1 MRFPFRRK
9 KRAAGGTADQFDR
22 LDDIGVGMHSIRD
35 LLKIEP
41 RQAAAALVATRQKT
55 GNREVETD
63 LLATVNGIGEMGAAM
78 VDLANQSRPIIEAYI
93 ATADDIERVL
103 ADVPMGST
111 P

>member
-1 MRFPFRRK
+1 MPPV
-9 KRAAGGTADQFDR
+9 GTAGQFGQ
-22 LDDIGVGMHSIRD
+22 LGEIGAGMHSIRD

-63 LLATVNGIGEMGAAM
+63 LLATIDEIAKMGAAM

-93 ATADDIERVL
+93 ATADNIERVL